1 MKKKRMFE
9 EKNDIL
15 ENEKNKES
23 IIEKNNE
30 NNGNI
35 IVDDIKENA
44 IEHYNN
50 EFENKKMNINNFD
63 INENIN
69 K

>member
-1 MKKKRMFE
+1 MIFWKIK
-9 EKNDIL
+9 
-15 ENEKNKES
+15 KNKES

-44 IEHYNN
+44 RNIIIMNLRI
-50 EFENKKMNINNFD
+50 KK
-63 INENIN
+63 
-69 K
+69 

>member
-44 IEHYNN
+44 RNIIIMNLRI
-50 EFENKKMNINNFD
+50 KK
-63 INENIN
+63 
-69 K
+69 